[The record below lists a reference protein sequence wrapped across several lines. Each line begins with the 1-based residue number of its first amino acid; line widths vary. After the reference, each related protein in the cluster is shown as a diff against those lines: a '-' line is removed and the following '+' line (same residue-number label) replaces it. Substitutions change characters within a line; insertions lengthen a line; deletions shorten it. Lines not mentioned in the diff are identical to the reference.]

1 MPFDFSLK
9 SSFLFV
15 FFFHGLVFTFLLLW
29 RGIQHNNTAQKW
41 LSFFTFLC
49 TLYITPFMLGYAGWY
64 SGGIYREILFYV
76 PFQQL
81 FLIPPVLYFY
91 VRSLLDQTFSFQRK
105 DWLHFIPAVLY
116 LLYTLI
122 IFISDQWLT
131 EEVFFYKDGRDKD
144 FDLWYQLLGFLSL
157 TIYLIA
163 SLRVYKKYKGLSYAT
178 LSFADSVLFK
188 WAERFL
194 TAFVLLL
201 GIRLLFFILNP
212 EWAEFGRKFWY
223 YLSFS
228 GLFYFIS
235 INGYNNNI
243 RSATSFRILEEP
255 IHQDTSA
262 LISEHEGPAEQIP
275 DLEKRKEQIS
285 LLMTEQKLYED
296 PLLTITIVADRL
308 GTHSKKVSQIINLGF
323 GMNFNDY
330 INTYRIESVIQKI
343 DAGEISSQTIM
354 GLAYD
359 AGFNSKSTFNRAFK
373 RLKNMTPKEYVDKK
387 AKK

>member
-15 FFFHGLVFTFLLLW
+15 FFFHGVVFTFLLLW

-122 IFISDQWLT
+122 IYISDQWFT
-131 EEVFFYKDGRDKD
+131 EEVYFYKDGRDKD
-144 FDLWYQLLGFLSL
+144 FDLWYQLSGFLSL

-163 SLRVYKKYKGLSYAT
+163 SLRSYKKYKGLSYAT

-194 TAFVLLL
+194 TAFVLLIA
-201 GIRLLFFILNP
+201 IRILFFILNP

-243 RSATSFRILEEP
+243 QSATSFRILEEP
-255 IHQDTSA
+255 NTNDTLEKA
-262 LISEHEGPAEQIP
+262 PATENLTEPIP
-275 DLEKRKEQIS
+275 DLEKWKEQIS
-285 LLMTEQKLYED
+285 SLMTVQKLYED
-296 PLLTITIVADRL
+296 PLLTITMVADRL
-308 GTHSKKVSQIINLGF
+308 DTHSKKVSQIINQGF
-323 GMNFNDY
+323 GMNFNDF

-343 DAGEISSQTIM
+343 DAGETSAQTIM

-373 RLKNMTPKEYVDKK
+373 RLKNMTPKEYLEKK
-387 AKK
+387 GNK

>member
-9 SSFLFV
+9 SSFLLI
-15 FFFHGLVFTFLLLW
+15 FFFHGLIFSILLLW
-29 RGIQHNNTAQKW
+29 KGIQHHNSTQKW
-41 LSFFTFLC
+41 LSLFTFLC

-64 SGGIYREILFYV
+64 SGGVYRELLFYI

-91 VRSLLDQTFSFQRK
+91 IRSLLDKSFSFKPK
-105 DWLHFIPAVLY
+105 DWLHFIPALLY
-116 LLYTLI
+116 LLYSLI
-122 IFISDQWLT
+122 IFICDHWLFDT
-131 EEVFFYKDGRDKD
+131 IFFYKDGRDKD
-144 FDLWYQLLGFLSL
+144 FEPWYQTAGFISL

-163 SLRVYKKYKGLSYAT
+163 SLRIYKKYKNLSYDT

-194 TAFVLLL
+194 TAFVLLIA
-201 GIRLLFFILNP
+201 IRVLFFILNP

-235 INGYNNNI
+235 INGYHNNI
-243 RSATSFRILEEP
+243 QSATSFRILEDP
-255 IHQDTSA
+255 KTQDPLTKNPDP
-262 LISEHEGPAEQIP
+262 EDPTDPIP
-275 DLEKRKEQIS
+275 DLETWKEQIS
-285 LLMTEQKLYED
+285 SLMTVQKLYED
-296 PLLTITIVADRL
+296 PLLTITIVADQL
-308 GTHSKKVSQIINLGF
+308 GTHSKKISQIINQGF

-330 INTYRIESVIQKI
+330 INTYRIESVICKI
-343 DAGEISSQTIM
+343 DAGETSSQTIM

-373 RLKNMTPKEYVDKK
+373 RLKNMTPKEYVEKNGKK
-387 AKK
+387 

>member
-1 MPFDFSLK
+1 
-9 SSFLFV
+9 
-15 FFFHGLVFTFLLLW
+15 
-29 RGIQHNNTAQKW
+29 
-41 LSFFTFLC
+41 
-49 TLYITPFMLGYAGWY
+49 MLGYAGWY
-64 SGGIYREILFYV
+64 SGGIYRQVLFYV

-91 VRSLLDQTFSFQRK
+91 IRSLLDQTFTFQRK
-105 DWLHFIPAVLY
+105 DGVHFIPGILY
-116 LLYTLI
+116 LLYILV
-122 IFISDQWLT
+122 IFIGDHWFLK
-131 EEVFFYKDGRDKD
+131 EVYFYKDGRDKD
-144 FDLWYQLLGFLSL
+144 FDLWYQLSGFLSL
-157 TIYLIA
+157 LIYLIA
-163 SLRVYKKYKGLSYAT
+163 SLRLYRKYKQLSYAT

-194 TAFVLLL
+194 TAFVLLIA
-201 GIRLLFFILNP
+201 IRILFFILNP

-255 IHQDTSA
+255 IKNDP
-262 LISEHEGPAEQIP
+262 LENIIDNENLPEQIP
-275 DLEKRKEQIS
+275 DLKEWKEKIIT
-285 LLMTEQKLYED
+285 LMAVQKLYED
-296 PLLTITIVADRL
+296 PLLTITMIADRL
-308 GTHSKKVSQIINLGF
+308 DTHSKKVSQIINQGF

-343 DAGEISSQTIM
+343 DAGETSAQTIM

-373 RLKNMTPKEYVDKK
+373 RLKNMTPKEYVEKK
-387 AKK
+387 EKK

>member
-1 MPFDFSLK
+1 
-9 SSFLFV
+9 
-15 FFFHGLVFTFLLLW
+15 
-29 RGIQHNNTAQKW
+29 
-41 LSFFTFLC
+41 
-49 TLYITPFMLGYAGWY
+49 
-64 SGGIYREILFYV
+64 
-76 PFQQL
+76 
-81 FLIPPVLYFY
+81 
-91 VRSLLDQTFSFQRK
+91 
-105 DWLHFIPAVLY
+105 
-116 LLYTLI
+116 
-122 IFISDQWLT
+122 
-131 EEVFFYKDGRDKD
+131 
-144 FDLWYQLLGFLSL
+144 
-157 TIYLIA
+157 
-163 SLRVYKKYKGLSYAT
+163 
-178 LSFADSVLFK
+178 
-188 WAERFL
+188 
-194 TAFVLLL
+194 
-201 GIRLLFFILNP
+201 
-212 EWAEFGRKFWY
+212 
-223 YLSFS
+223 
-228 GLFYFIS
+228 LFYFIS

-255 IHQDTSA
+255 IHKDTSA